1 MRLLRSLLFIV
12 AALLLQSCLWRP
24 PPIPPDRAVSD
35 SGVSGGGDSSGVPPF
50 SDAGATQDSA
60 APSDSGFVSD
70 HDAQPDGAEADGR
83 ASDASD
89 ASDANSADSAESA
102 DAREPDGAD
111 TDAAALEA
119 GDH

>member
-24 PPIPPDRAVSD
+24 PPIPPNRTGAD
-35 SGVSGGGDSSGVPPF
+35 SGVTNGADSSGVPPF
-50 SDAGATQDSA
+50 SDAGAAQDSS

-70 HDAQPDGAEADGR
+70 HDAQPDAAESDGSATDAD
-83 ASDASD
+83 
-89 ASDANSADSAESA
+89 SADSS
-102 DAREPDGAD
+102 EPDASEP
-111 TDAAALEA
+111 DAAEHEA